1 MLQIEKIV
9 EKLVFH
15 FYFFLKK
22 EKLLQCKSYYIK
34 IQIKCLN

>member
-15 FYFFLKK
+15 FYFFFKKKKNSFSVKDITLKYK
-22 EKLLQCKSYYIK
+22 
-34 IQIKCLN
+34 